1 MKSTRSS
8 YRNQL
13 FESPSY
19 LEPVFEAWR
28 RELFDAH
35 EEAET
40 PERGTRAGVWRRKW
54 KSSSIGQ
61 CLGVIGR
68 SLTFERKNTEMRR
81 EIWNQGLMYAIV
93 SLIVFLVVPL
103 FRYAV

>member
-1 MKSTRSS
+1 MKITRSAH
-8 YRNQL
+8 RNQL

-28 RELFDAH
+28 RELFDAY
-35 EEAET
+35 EKAET
-40 PERGTRAGVWRRKW
+40 PERGTRAGEW
-54 KSSSIGQ
+54 
-61 CLGVIGR
+61 LGIIGR
-68 SLTFERKNTEMRR
+68 SLTFERNNKEMKR

-93 SLIVFLVVPL
+93 SLVVFLIVPL

>member
-1 MKSTRSS
+1 MKITRSAH
-8 YRNQL
+8 RNQL

-28 RELFDAH
+28 RELFDAY
-35 EEAET
+35 EKAET

-54 KSSSIGQ
+54 SSIGQ
-61 CLGVIGR
+61 SLGVIGR
-68 SLTFERKNTEMRR
+68 SLTFERNNKEMKR

-93 SLIVFLVVPL
+93 SLVVFLVVPL

>member
-1 MKSTRSS
+1 MKITRSAH
-8 YRNQL
+8 RNQL

-28 RELFDAH
+28 RELFDAY
-35 EEAET
+35 EKAET
-40 PERGTRAGVWRRKW
+40 PERGTRAGEW
-54 KSSSIGQ
+54 
-61 CLGVIGR
+61 LGVIGR
-68 SLTFERKNTEMRR
+68 SLTFERNNKEMKR

-93 SLIVFLVVPL
+93 SLVVFLIVPL

>member
-1 MKSTRSS
+1 MKITRNAYS
-8 YRNQL
+8 NQL
-13 FESPSY
+13 FGNPVY

-28 RELFDAH
+28 RELFDEY

-54 KSSSIGQ
+54 NSISQ
-61 CLGVIGR
+61 SLGVIGR
-68 SLTFERKNTEMRR
+68 SLTFERSNKEMRR
-81 EIWNQGLMYAIV
+81 EIWNQSLMYAIV
-93 SLIVFLVVPL
+93 SLVVFLIVPL